1 MVTGGFRTRNGMN
14 DALKEEAAD
23 LIGIARPACLEPGLP
38 RKLLD
43 PTLSDEEAVALK
55 YRIKGVG
62 LLQAISPIKVV
73 GAGFTTS
80 EPSSSPCNV
89 Y

>member
-1 MVTGGFRTRNGMN
+1 MN
-14 DALKEEAAD
+14 DALKDQAAD
-23 LIGIARPACLEPGLP
+23 LIGIARPACLEPDTLP
-38 RKLLD
+38 SKLLD
-43 PTLSDEEAVALK
+43 SGLEDEKAVALK

-80 EPSSSPCNV
+80 KAFF
-89 Y
+89 